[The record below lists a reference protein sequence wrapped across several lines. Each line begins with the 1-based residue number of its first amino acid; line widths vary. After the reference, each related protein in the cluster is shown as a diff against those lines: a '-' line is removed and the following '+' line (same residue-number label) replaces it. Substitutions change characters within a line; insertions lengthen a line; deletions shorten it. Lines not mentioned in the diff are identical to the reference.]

1 MTDSAIRG
9 YESMTPVE
17 LSERLALGDRLTVID
32 VREPLE
38 LELAKLPGA
47 KHVPLGTLPDR
58 IGELDRDVPLVVVC
72 HHGIRSAAACA
83 WLVRE
88 GFSNVTNLSG
98 GIDAWSTDVDPDVP
112 RY

>member
-1 MTDSAIRG
+1 MTGSEIRG

-58 IGELDRDVPLVVVC
+58 IGELDRDVPVVVVC